1 MALPHPSSGTRRCGS
16 YAGNMYRGDPL
27 PAVPRPPAPVDRR
40 LAAAPLLGFAGLVG
54 TGLSNLQETNPLVW
68 AMLAISIGGALVT
81 FAFLAYSI
89 WRFRDPRVRGRR
101 YG

>member
-1 MALPHPSSGTRRCGS
+1 
-16 YAGNMYRGDPL
+16 MYRGDPL
-27 PAVPRPPAPVDRR
+27 PAVARPRATVDRR

-54 TGLSNLQETNPLVW
+54 TGLSNLQETSPLVW

-89 WRFRDPRVRGRR
+89 WRFRDPKVRGRR